1 MMKLHVENVPSS
13 FTLPFTCLIFT
24 HFSSSRRDCRPAAS
38 ITTLVSF
45 SLLNM
50 LFIHREVCYPPSQF
64 WHVSISSF
72 YYLWGQPFQNHEN
85 SVIHSGWTRSYHD
98 VSIIL
103 ACPINRTNVRCMLT
117 TCIIMHHQ
125 DFFGPIK
132 DKIENIF
139 HKMDIHPSLHP
150 GNLT

>member
-1 MMKLHVENVPSS
+1 MLILVSHPNVVIWQPRSTKDNKILDTQTNFYVSISHVEISCNKLLIVNV
-13 FTLPFTCLIFT
+13 
-24 HFSSSRRDCRPAAS
+24 CR
-38 ITTLVSF
+38 
-45 SLLNM
+45 
-50 LFIHREVCYPPSQF
+50 F
-64 WHVSISSF
+64 WHVSKSSF
-72 YYLWGQPFQNHEN
+72 YYLWGQPFQNPEN
-85 SVIHSGWTRSYHD
+85 SVIHSGWTRGYHD